1 LPFLFHCAILAP
13 SEQQVLLIQLYISEL
28 LYVSDCVIIPGLGGF
43 VANSRSAFLNPAQ
56 HTFSPPVRRIA
67 FNASLRTNDGLLAN
81 YVSRREGITYG
92 DAVTKIKYF
101 VEDVINRLQLDEV
114 VQFEKIGSLNFDG
127 ESRIQFEPDTTENY
141 SLDAFGLTP
150 IHSPAIRRE
159 EGAKVK
165 PIKVKG
171 EKKSWQ
177 AWRLLELIPAAAVF
191 ALLVFNPNVIQ
202 KLNTGLAQILPL
214 HEIYRAP
221 EVKYSGVEDP
231 NAAPFKIAPVVKESV
246 LPAPVDSIPTTTPVQ
261 ETELTPVDST
271 LVAPVVKEVE
281 TVVESHDRSARSFYV
296 VGGCFRSEENAKNLV
311 AEADLLGYDAS
322 IIGQND
328 QGLYVVSLFSSNKM
342 SDVQAELSTIKMEFE
357 KNAWVL
363 VK

>member
-1 LPFLFHCAILAP
+1 MRIP
-13 SEQQVLLIQLYISEL
+13 LYISEL

-81 YVSRREGITYG
+81 YISRREGITYG

-101 VEDVINRLQLDEV
+101 VEDVISRLQSNEL
-114 VQFEKIGSLNFDG
+114 VQFEKIGSLNFDA

-159 EGAKVK
+159 ASAKVK

-177 AWRLLELIPAAAVF
+177 VWRLFELVPAAAIF
-191 ALLVFNPNVIQ
+191 ALLVFNPKVIQ
-202 KLNTGLAQILPL
+202 TLNTGLAQILPL
-214 HEIYRAP
+214 NEIYQCP
-221 EVKYSGVEDP
+221 EVKYSGVEDS
-231 NAAPFKIAPVVKESV
+231 NIAPFEKPPLVEENV
-246 LPAPVDSIPTTTPVQ
+246 LPAVVDSTPEIIPVQ
-261 ETELTPVDST
+261 EAELTPVDST
-271 LVAPVVKEVE
+271 HVAPVVKEVE
-281 TVVESHDRSARSFYV
+281 AVVEHNERSSQSFYV
-296 VGGCFRSEENAKNLV
+296 VGGCFKVEENAKNLV
-311 AEADLLGYDAS
+311 AEADLLGYEAS

-328 QGLYVVSLFSSNKM
+328 QGLYIVSLYASNSLSK
-342 SDVQAELSTIKMEFE
+342 VHAELSNIKLEFE

>member
-1 LPFLFHCAILAP
+1 MHIP
-13 SEQQVLLIQLYISEL
+13 LYISEL
-28 LYVSDCVIIPGLGGF
+28 LFVSDCVIIPGLGGF

-101 VEDVINRLQLDEV
+101 VEDVITRLQADEV
-114 VQFEKIGSLNFDG
+114 VQFEKIGTLNFDN

-159 EGAKVK
+159 AGAKVK

-191 ALLVFNPNVIQ
+191 ALLVFNPKVIPT
-202 KLNTGLAQILPL
+202 LNTGLAQILPL
-214 HEIYRAP
+214 HEIYHEP
-221 EVKYSGVEDP
+221 EVNYSGVKDSDI
-231 NAAPFKIAPVVKESV
+231 APFEKAPIVEDHV
-246 LPAPVDSIPTTTPVQ
+246 LPTVIDSAPEIVPVQ
-261 ETELTPVDST
+261 DTELTPVDST
-271 LVAPVVKEVE
+271 HVAPAVKEVE
-281 TVVESHDRSARSFYV
+281 AVVENKDRSSQSFYV
-296 VGGCFRSEENAKNLV
+296 VGGCFRLEENAKNLV
-311 AEADLLGYDAS
+311 AEADLLGYEAS
-322 IIGQND
+322 IIGQNN
-328 QGLYVVSLFSSNKM
+328 QGLYIVSLYSSNRM
-342 SDVQAELSTIKMEFE
+342 SEVQAELSSIKMEFE

>member
-1 LPFLFHCAILAP
+1 MRIP
-13 SEQQVLLIQLYISEL
+13 LYISEL

-101 VEDVINRLQLDEV
+101 VEDVITRLQADEL
-114 VQFEKIGSLNFDG
+114 VQFEKIGSLNFDK

-150 IHSPAIRRE
+150 IHSPAIRRDA
-159 EGAKVK
+159 GAKVK

-191 ALLVFNPNVIQ
+191 ALLVFNPKVIPT
-202 KLNTGLAQILPL
+202 LNTGLAQIFPL
-214 HEIYRAP
+214 HEIYHEP
-221 EVKYSGVEDP
+221 TVNYSGVKDSDI
-231 NAAPFKIAPVVKESV
+231 APFEKAPIVEEHV
-246 LPAPVDSIPTTTPVQ
+246 LPSVVDSTPEIVPIQ
-261 ETELTPVDST
+261 KEELTPVDST
-271 LVAPVVKEVE
+271 HVAPVVKEVE
-281 TVVESHDRSARSFYV
+281 AVVENMGRSAQSFYV
-296 VGGCFRSEENAKNLV
+296 VGGCFRSEDNAKNLV

-328 QGLYVVSLFSSNKM
+328 QGLYIVSLYSSNKM
-342 SDVQAELSTIKMEFE
+342 SDVQAELSSIKVEFE

>member
-1 LPFLFHCAILAP
+1 MRIP
-13 SEQQVLLIQLYISEL
+13 LYISEL
-28 LYVSDCVIIPGLGGF
+28 LFVSDCVIIPGLGGF

-101 VEDVINRLQLDEV
+101 VEDVITRLQADEL
-114 VQFEKIGSLNFDG
+114 VQFEKIGSLNFDK

-150 IHSPAIRRE
+150 IHSPAIRRDT
-159 EGAKVK
+159 GAKVK

-191 ALLVFNPNVIQ
+191 ALLVFNPKVIQ
-202 KLNTGLAQILPL
+202 TLNSNLAQILPL
-214 HEIYRAP
+214 HEIYEGP
-221 EVKYSGVEDP
+221 KVQYSGVDDTSV
-231 NAAPFKIAPVVKESV
+231 APFENPPVVEDNV
-246 LPAPVDSIPTTTPVQ
+246 LPAIVDSTPEIVPVQ
-261 ETELTPVDST
+261 EVELTPVDST
-271 LVAPVVKEVE
+271 HVAPVVKEVE
-281 TVVESHDRSARSFYV
+281 AVVENKDRSAQSFYV

-311 AEADLLGYDAS
+311 EEADLLGYDAN

-328 QGLYVVSLFSSNKM
+328 QGLYIVSLYSSNKM
-342 SDVQAELSTIKMEFE
+342 SEVQTELSSIKMEFE

>member
-1 LPFLFHCAILAP
+1 MRIP
-13 SEQQVLLIQLYISEL
+13 LYISEL

-101 VEDVINRLQLDEV
+101 VEDVISRLQSDEL
-114 VQFEKIGSLNFDG
+114 VQFEKIGAMNFDS
-127 ESRIQFEPDTTENY
+127 ESRIQFEPDATENY
-141 SLDAFGLTP
+141 SLDAFGLTT
-150 IHSPAIRRE
+150 IHSPAIKRDS
-159 EGAKVK
+159 GAKVK
-165 PIKVKG
+165 TLKVAS

-191 ALLVFNPNVIQ
+191 ALLVFNPKVIQ
-202 KLNTGLAQILPL
+202 TLNTGLAQILPL
-214 HEIYRAP
+214 NEIYKSP
-221 EVKYSGVEDP
+221 EVKYSGVNDSQV
-231 NAAPFKIAPVVKESV
+231 APFENAPVVEENV
-246 LPAPVDSIPTTTPVQ
+246 LPVVVDSNPEVIPVQ
-261 ETELTPVDST
+261 EAELSPVDST
-271 LVAPVVKEVE
+271 HVAPVVKEVE
-281 TVVESHDRSARSFYV
+281 PVVESRKSSSRSFYV
-296 VGGCFRSEENAKNLV
+296 VGGCFRSEENAKNLI

-328 QGLYVVSLFSSNKM
+328 QGLYIVSLFSSNEM
-342 SDVQAELSTIKMEFE
+342 SKVHAELNSIKVEFE

>member
-1 LPFLFHCAILAP
+1 MRIP
-13 SEQQVLLIQLYISEL
+13 LYISEL

-101 VEDVINRLQLDEV
+101 VEDVLSRLQSNEL
-114 VQFEKIGSLNFDG
+114 VQFEKIGSMNFDS

-141 SLDAFGLTP
+141 SLDAFGLTT
-150 IHSPAIRRE
+150 IHSPAIRRDA
-159 EGAKVK
+159 GAKVK
-165 PIKVKG
+165 TLKVTG

-191 ALLVFNPNVIQ
+191 ALLVFNPKVIQ
-202 KLNTGLAQILPL
+202 TLNTGLAQILPL
-214 HEIYRAP
+214 NEIYQGP
-221 EVKYSGVEDP
+221 EIKYSGVKESETNFP
-231 NAAPFKIAPVVKESV
+231 IVETAPIESTPAIEESV
-246 LPAPVDSIPTTTPVQ
+246 LPTESDSAKEIAPIQ
-261 ETELTPVDST
+261 EAELSPVDST
-271 LVAPVVKEVE
+271 HVAPVVKEVE
-281 TVVESHDRSARSFYV
+281 PVVESRNRSSRSFYV
-296 VGGCFRSEENAKNLV
+296 VGGCFRSEENAKNLI

-328 QGLYVVSLFSSNKM
+328 QGLYIVSLFSSNEM
-342 SDVQAELSTIKMEFE
+342 SKVHAELNSIKVEFE